1 MVCKPTKD
9 DRAGPI
15 RSPLLP
21 DRMTDGIFVCD
32 VFDAAPKGDM
42 ASMEHPIFSIST
54 KPDLKRRRYENGTNF
69 VEVLPS
75 DRGIATVHDRD
86 ILIFCI
92 SQVMVAV
99 NEGRR
104 VERVMRFKAFDLLTA
119 TNRPTGGESYARLK
133 EALERL
139 AGTRIATNIITG
151 GEETFDNFGLIDR
164 FRIVRKTRDGR
175 MRDVEVTL
183 SDWVYN
189 AIRHQEVLTLSRD
202 YFRLRKPLERRL
214 YEIARKHCG
223 VQPSWRIGLAKL
235 KDKCGSRSTD
245 KEFRRLLSK
254 IVEENDAHAHIPDY
268 DIVVEDALVVF
279 RSRGSVPCPVEHD
292 LPPLDADALDQGR
305 REAPGWDIHVIE
317 GEWRG
322 WCAKEDILPR
332 RPEAH
337 FVKFCQS
344 WFERRGRP

>member
-1 MVCKPTKD
+1 MA
-9 DRAGPI
+9 RE
-15 RSPLLP
+15 PLLP
-21 DRMTDGIFVCD
+21 DRMNDGVFVCD
-32 VFDAAPKGDM
+32 IFGAAPKGDM
-42 ASMEHPIFSIST
+42 ASMEHPIFSVST
-54 KPDLKRRRYENGTNF
+54 KPDLKRRRYESGKNF
-69 VEVLPS
+69 VEVQPS

-92 SQVMVAV
+92 SQVMAAI
-99 NEGRR
+99 NDGRR
-104 VERVMRFKAFDLLTA
+104 VERVMRFKAIDLLTA
-119 TNRPTGGESYARLK
+119 TNRPTGGEAYTRLK

-151 GEETFDNFGLIDR
+151 GEEALDNFGLIDR
-164 FRIVRKTRDGR
+164 FTIVRETRDGR
-175 MRDVEVTL
+175 MRDVEVAL

-223 VQPSWRIGLAKL
+223 AQPLWRIGLEKL
-235 KDKCGSRSTD
+235 KYKCGSRSTD

-254 IVEENDAHAHIPDY
+254 IVEENDAHGHIPDY
-268 DIVVEDALVVF
+268 EIAIEDSLVVF
-279 RSRGSVPCPVEHD
+279 RSRGSVPCPIDDD
-292 LPPLDADALDQGR
+292 LPALDADGLAQAR
-305 REAPGWDIHVIE
+305 AEAPGWDVHVLE
-317 GEWRG
+317 REWRA

-337 FVKFCQS
+337 FVKFCRS